1 MKWQDVGDMPCSVAR
16 TLSVVGDRWT
26 MMIVR
31 NAFIGIRRFDDF
43 QSILGMTRHVLAERL
58 NRLVESEI
66 LKKVPYLEKPPR
78 YEYRLTKK
86 EMDLYP
92 ILLALTTWGDKWMD
106 QGKGAPIEYLH
117 IECGHKFTPLMVCSE
132 CGEPVHAKNVTPM
145 IGPGLSDISDTSSIK
160 SA

>member
-1 MKWQDVGDMPCSVAR
+1 MKWQDVGEMPCSVAR
-16 TLSVVGDRWT
+16 ALSVIGDRWT

-43 QSILGMTRHVLAERL
+43 QSILGMTRHVLADRL
-58 NRLVESEI
+58 NRLVESDI

-86 EMDLYP
+86 GMDLYP
-92 ILLALTTWGDKWMD
+92 IILALTTWGDKWMD
-106 QGKGAPIEYLH
+106 QGKGAPIEYFH
-117 IECGHKFTPLMVCSE
+117 QQCGYKFTPTMVCSE

-145 IGPGLSDISDTSSIK
+145 IGPGFPGYADGDPIK